1 MVTDAP
7 AFGSTDSKVVP
18 DIVMRPNRATQST
31 KKESTREDR
40 AESQLH
46 KLPVPTGYRMLVVPY
61 TQPGKTRGG
70 ILLSD
75 STLKIEELATTIGY
89 VIALGADCYKDEA
102 KYPMGPWCKKG
113 DYILFGRYAGARIMM
128 QGEGDD
134 NDNLPLRL
142 LNDDEVLAKIDN
154 PEDFVGVM

>member
-7 AFGSTDSKVVP
+7 AFGSTEGKVIP
-18 DIVMRPNRATQST
+18 NIVMRPNKATQST
-31 KKESTREDR
+31 KSERTREER

-46 KLPVPTGYRMLVVPY
+46 KLPEPTGYRILLVPY

-70 ILLSD
+70 ILLAD

-89 VIALGADCYKDEA
+89 VIALGPDCYKDPL
-102 KYPMGPWCKKG
+102 KYPMGPWCKVK
-113 DYILFGRYAGARIMM
+113 DYVLFGRYAGARIMM
-128 QGEGDD
+128 QGEKD
-134 NDNLPLRL
+134 DNLPLRL
-142 LNDDEVLAKIDN
+142 INDDEVLARIGN

>member
-7 AFGSTDSKVVP
+7 AFGSTKGKIVP
-18 DIVMRPNRATQST
+18 DIVMRPNVAIQNT
-31 KKESTREDR
+31 KPQATREEL
-40 AESQLH
+40 ANSQLE

-70 ILLSD
+70 ILLAE

-89 VIALGADCYKDEA
+89 VIALGPDCYKDPL

-113 DYILFGRYAGARIMM
+113 DYVLFGRYAGARIMM
-128 QGEGDD
+128 QGEKD
-134 NDNLPLRL
+134 DNLPLRL
-142 LNDDEVLAKIDN
+142 LNDDEVLAKIDH
-154 PEDFVGVM
+154 PEDFVGVI